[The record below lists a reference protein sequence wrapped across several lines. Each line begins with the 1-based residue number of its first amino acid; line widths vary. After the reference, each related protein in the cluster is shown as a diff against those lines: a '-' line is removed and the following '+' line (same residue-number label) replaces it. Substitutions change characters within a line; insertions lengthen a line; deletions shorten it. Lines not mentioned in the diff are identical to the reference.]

1 MKIPIRKPGV
11 NKEMSKTNGQVDIRA
26 DEQQVQNL
34 EEPELP
40 PAEPGDGFE
49 EKKAA
54 GAAQVEDPAPTIPE
68 RQPQAADLEKVR
80 AERDNLLDRL
90 ARLQAEFDNY
100 RKRASKENAD
110 FRDYAV
116 SDAARL
122 LLPVVD
128 NFALAVKNADASPE
142 EFKKG
147 VELIHKQLQDVLQKM
162 NVQRVPAQGQRFDPR
177 WHEAIEMVETDQAED
192 NHVLEELQPGYKIK
206 DRLLRPAM
214 VRVAKKS

>member
-1 MKIPIRKPGV
+1 
-11 NKEMSKTNGQVDIRA
+11 MSKTNGQVDIRA
-26 DEQQVQNL
+26 DEQSVQNL
-34 EEPELP
+34 EERELP
-40 PAEPGDGFE
+40 AADPSDGFE
-49 EKKAA
+49 EKPA
-54 GAAQVEDPAPTIPE
+54 GASRAEEPVQTTTE
-68 RQPQAADLEKVR
+68 RQPPAAELEKLQ
-80 AERDNLLDRL
+80 AERDKLLDRL
-90 ARLQAEFDNY
+90 ARLQAEFENY
-100 RKRASKENAD
+100 RKRVNKENAD

-116 SDAARL
+116 SDAARV

-128 NFALAVKNADASPE
+128 NFSLALKNADASQE

-162 NVQRVPAQGQRFDPR
+162 NVQRIPAQGQQFDPR

-214 VRVAKKS
+214 VRVAKKKS